1 MSAITIDNDLVHYEV
16 LGRGR
21 PVILLHGWLSSWRY
35 WIPTMQQLSMKY
47 RTYALDLWGYGDSGK
62 DPDRLTLDA
71 QVELLGNF
79 MEKLGITKAAFIGHS
94 LGGAVMVRYALKHP
108 DRVARVLAISAP
120 VFEAERGAPPPA
132 PPPFTAAPA
141 RPAAPSAPAAT
152 IVARP
157 AGLPDAPARPQA
169 EGVPPARSADS
180 SRGTPDWYRP
190 TVLHRGAEQGIPPT
204 VSAPASPAPVPEPEP
219 QIAPS
224 NIKPG
229 QIPNPLNTRLMGI
242 VPRDLLERHLDKA
255 VADYDR
261 LLGEAAKT
269 APSAFAASARSF
281 DTVDLAWDLRMI
293 RIPVLLVHG
302 DEDGFLIP
310 PAQPLLDY
318 LNHGR
323 DDFRC
328 VLWPGAKHFPM
339 LEDPASFHR
348 LVSDFL
354 EARDLDDLEF
364 KERWIRKMR

>member
-62 DPDRLTLDA
+62 DPDRLSLDA

-79 MEKLGITKAAFIGHS
+79 MEKLGITKAAFVGHS

-108 DRVARVLAISAP
+108 DRVARLLAISAP
-120 VFEAERGAPPPA
+120 VFEAERGVPPPA
-132 PPPFTAAPA
+132 PPPYSAAPA
-141 RPAAPSAPAAT
+141 RPAGSSSPAAT
-152 IVARP
+152 IVSRP
-157 AGLPDAPARPQA
+157 AGLPELPARPTA
-169 EGVPPARSADS
+169 ENGLASRPGES

-190 TVLHRGAEQGIPPT
+190 TVLHRGAEQGSQPVPA
-204 VSAPASPAPVPEPEP
+204 APVSPAAAPEPEP
-219 QIAPS
+219 QIMPS
-224 NIKPG
+224 NITPG
-229 QIPNPLNTRLMGI
+229 QIPNLLNTRLMGM
-242 VPRDLLERHLDKA
+242 VPRDLLERHLGKE

-261 LLGEAAKT
+261 LLAEAGKT
-269 APSAFAASARSF
+269 APSAFEASARSF

-302 DEDGFLIP
+302 DEDGFLTP
-310 PAQPLLDY
+310 PAPSLLDY

-364 KERWIRKMR
+364 KERWVRKMR